1 VDASSL
7 NSEHTMIGPPNETDA
22 CEFAETVLAMAGHD
36 LRQPLQI
43 IQSIHDRL
51 GDGARTRS
59 ELHLLQLG
67 QSAICRLTEQ
77 LDQLLDALRVHEHA
91 KRVQMVPVDLGTLL
105 REVYQESESAALQK
119 GVQIRLV
126 PTTSSIMSDAVL
138 LGAVLRNLVSN
149 AIKFTESGGRVLLG
163 CRHVRDGV
171 RIDVFDT
178 GVGIPAEQIPTIF
191 EAFARLDSA
200 QSDGLGIGLFIVR
213 RAIAM
218 LGHRVD
224 VCSVVSRGTRF
235 SILAGRCCGPSTNL
249 SRSTS
254 TRCR

>member
-1 VDASSL
+1 
-7 NSEHTMIGPPNETDA
+7 MIGPPNETDA
-22 CEFAETVLAMAGHD
+22 CEFAGTLLAMAAHD

-43 IQSIHDRL
+43 IQSVHDRL
-51 GDGARTRS
+51 GDGARTKS

-67 QSAICRLTEQ
+67 KSAIDRLAEQ
-77 LDQLLDALRVHEHA
+77 LDQLLDALRLHEHGR
-91 KRVQMVPVDLGTLL
+91 RVQMVPVDLGTLL
-105 REVYQESESAALQK
+105 REVYQENEWAALRK

-163 CRHVRDGV
+163 FRHVRDSI
-171 RIDVFDT
+171 RIDVVDT
-178 GVGIPAEQIPTIF
+178 GIGIPAEKIPKIF

-224 VCSVVSRGTRF
+224 VSSVVSRGTRF
-235 SILAGRCCGPSTNL
+235 SILAMRSCGPSVNV
-249 SRSTS
+249 SRSKAAQS
-254 TRCR
+254 IDGRSGHAI